1 MECEAHEARV
11 HLTTDVS
18 AGTLEELQS
27 IMAEKWLPSID
38 DALNRAVDFFT
49 PTDSLS
55 VVNLILNDC
64 DIVLDDVESPD
75 EQNDFFRTLYAYF
88 ADLLEDAERR
98 DRENTVQPEETDSFP
113 EEEEPEREMNTEDY
127 FEEPLKITHPNNVRV
142 PLSVIIGESQFHA
155 LKSSADAMDIK
166 IGLLIDMMISGYP
179 HMEDPEDQALGVIT
193 LFGLYMNRLTHEQF
207 IESLQMITEILEF
220 IIDCEGGIF
229 DSKAAMRICYLFR
242 DLDENRKSEKM
253 KLKMWKYDNS
263 IITTFLG
270 FLPPESSES

>member
-1 MECEAHEARV
+1 MECEDHEARV

-38 DALNRAVDFFT
+38 DALDRAIDFFT

-220 IIDCEGGIF
+220 MTDYAGGIL
-229 DSKAAMRICYLFR
+229 DTEAATRMCCLFL

-253 KLKMWKYDNS
+253 KLK
-263 IITTFLG
+263 I
-270 FLPPESSES
+270 